1 MDMNIKTKAERKNY
15 PVIDLNKD
23 NFDSTLTEK
32 DLSLFSKGLT
42 TDQQVFKYQNCCSN
56 LIKLYSSS
64 QSMV

>member
-32 DLSLFSKGLT
+32 DLSIFIR
-42 TDQQVFKYQNCCSN
+42 SN
-56 LIKLYSSS
+56 NGSASI
-64 QSMV
+64 